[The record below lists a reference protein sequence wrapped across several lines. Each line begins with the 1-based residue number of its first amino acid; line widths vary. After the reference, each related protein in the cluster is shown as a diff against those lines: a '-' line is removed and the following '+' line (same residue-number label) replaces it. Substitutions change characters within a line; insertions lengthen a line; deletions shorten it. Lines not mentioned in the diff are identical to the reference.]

1 MAEEGSARTN
11 HEKTEMTRMKKGE
24 TDLVNGE
31 IRKLSGISQDPTGSF
46 RLVS

>member
-11 HEKTEMTRMKKGE
+11 HEKTEMTRKKKGE

-31 IRKLSGISQDPTGSF
+31 IRKQSGISHDPPGSF
-46 RLVS
+46 RLDS